1 VICEPLFC
9 FVYLNKNQK
18 HKIMKAILFLGVLFL
33 AACAGSSDK
42 KATEQTDSAKTP
54 ELVLKW
60 ESDSSL
66 KVPESVLFDKAGQVL
81 YVSNIDGTE
90 PWKADGKGSIG
101 KVGLDGKVI
110 AAEWVSGLQGPKGMG
125 MFNGKLYVADLGNIV
140 VIDIAAGKIEKSIP
154 IEGAT
159 GLNDISIDSKG
170 VVYVTEMLSKKLYKV
185 ENDKPE
191 LVLEN
196 LKRPNGV
203 LAHENEIY
211 LLDDGGFYK
220 MNADKTL
227 TLIVDGMEGGT
238 DGIENVQ
245 GNEFIVSCWEGALW
259 YIKADGTKHLL
270 MDTRA
275 EKRNT
280 ADIGFD
286 PETKTVYVPTFFRN
300 TVVAYEIK

>member
-1 VICEPLFC
+1 
-9 FVYLNKNQK
+9 
-18 HKIMKAILFLGVLFL
+18 MKLFLLMGVLFL
-33 AACAGSSDK
+33 AACGGSSDK
-42 KATEQTDSAKTP
+42 KTTEQADSAKTP

-66 KVPESVLFDKAGQVL
+66 KVPESVLFDKAAQVL
-81 YVSNIDGTE
+81 YVSNIDGTN
-90 PWKADGKGSIG
+90 PWEADGKGSIG

-110 AAEWVSGLQGPKGMG
+110 AAEWVSGLHGPKGMG

-159 GLNDISIDSKG
+159 GLNDISIDPSG
-170 VVYVTEMLSKKLYKV
+170 VIYITEYLAKKLYKV
-185 ENDKPE
+185 ENEKAE
-191 LVLEN
+191 LIAEN
-196 LKRPNGV
+196 LTQPNGV
-203 LAHENEIY
+203 LYHNNELF
-211 LLDDGGFYK
+211 LLDGTGMFK
-220 MNADKTL
+220 VNADKSL
-227 TLIVDGMEGGT
+227 TKITDGMEGGL
-238 DGIENVQ
+238 DGIENIE
-245 GNEFIVSCWEGALW
+245 GNNFIISCWEGVLW
-259 YIKADGTKHLL
+259 HVNTDGTKHLL

-300 TVVAYEIK
+300 TVVAYELR

>member
-1 VICEPLFC
+1 
-9 FVYLNKNQK
+9 
-18 HKIMKAILFLGVLFL
+18 MKLFLLMGVLFL
-33 AACAGSSDK
+33 AACGGSSDK
-42 KATEQTDSAKTP
+42 KTTEQADSAKTP

-66 KVPESVLFDKAGQVL
+66 KVPESVLFDKAAQVL
-81 YVSNIDGTE
+81 YVSNIDGTN
-90 PWKADGKGSIG
+90 PWEADGKGSIG

-110 AAEWVSGLQGPKGMG
+110 AAEWVSGLHGPKGMG

-159 GLNDISIDSKG
+159 GLNDISIDPSG
-170 VVYVTEMLSKKLYKV
+170 VIYITEYLAKKLYKV
-185 ENDKPE
+185 ENEKAE
-191 LVLEN
+191 LIAEN
-196 LKRPNGV
+196 LTQPNGV
-203 LAHENEIY
+203 LYHNNELF
-211 LLDDGGFYK
+211 LLDGTGMFK
-220 MNADKTL
+220 VNADKSL
-227 TLIVDGMEGGT
+227 TKIADGMEGGL
-238 DGIENVQ
+238 DGIENIE
-245 GNEFIVSCWEGALW
+245 GNNFIISCWEGVLW
-259 YIKADGTKHLL
+259 HVNTDGTKHLL

-300 TVVAYEIK
+300 TVVAYELR

>member
-1 VICEPLFC
+1 
-9 FVYLNKNQK
+9 
-18 HKIMKAILFLGVLFL
+18 MKAILFLGVLFL

-42 KATEQTDSAKTP
+42 KTTEQTDSAKTP

-66 KVPESVLFDKAGQVL
+66 KVPESVLFDKAAQIL
-81 YVSNIDGTE
+81 YVSNIDGTN
-90 PWKADGKGSIG
+90 PWEADGKGSIG

-110 AAEWVSGLQGPKGMG
+110 AAEWVSGLHGPKGMG

-140 VIDIAAGKIEKSIP
+140 VIDIAGGKIEKSIP

-159 GLNDISIDSKG
+159 GLNDISIDPNG
-170 VVYVTEMLSKKLYKV
+170 VTYVTEYLAKKLYKV
-185 ENDKPE
+185 ENEKAE
-191 LVLEN
+191 LIAEN
-196 LKRPNGV
+196 LTQPNGV
-203 LAHENEIY
+203 LFHNNELF
-211 LLDDGGFYK
+211 LLDGTGMFK
-220 MNADKTL
+220 VNADKSL
-227 TLIVDGMEGGT
+227 AKIADGMEGGL
-238 DGIENVQ
+238 DGIENIE
-245 GNEFIVSCWEGALW
+245 GNNFIISCWEGALW
-259 YIKADGTKHLL
+259 HVNTDGTKHLL

-275 EKRNT
+275 EKRST